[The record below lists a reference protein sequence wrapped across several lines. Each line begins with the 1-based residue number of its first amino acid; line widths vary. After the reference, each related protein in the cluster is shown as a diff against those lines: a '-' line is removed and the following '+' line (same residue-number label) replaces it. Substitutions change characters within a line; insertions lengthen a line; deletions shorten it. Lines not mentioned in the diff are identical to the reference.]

1 MDPQKLSQLDPKL
14 RDAYQ
19 RVMGTPLPQVQPA
32 SPRGEPVQAQT
43 PLMPTPPTPT
53 PSIPDPTPA
62 PQPAPQPEPTPPPAG
77 GPTPTIEEPGAPP
90 QPPEYQPPVPE
101 PTTPEP
107 PPAIPAPEPAPTPE
121 PAIPQQPPLGTN
133 NFVQM
138 NSEVASAP
146 TVAPPASPNFAAP
159 ATASTIA
166 VKKKSMM
173 MPVMIGAA
181 ALVFLAIYTL
191 FWTKLFSL
199 KVPFLP

>member
-32 SPRGEPVQAQT
+32 SQQDEPIHAQT
-43 PLMPTPPTPT
+43 P
-53 PSIPDPTPA
+53 
-62 PQPAPQPEPTPPPAG
+62 PPPAG
-77 GPTPTIEEPGAPP
+77 GPTPTIEEPGTPP

-107 PPAIPAPEPAPTPE
+107 PPAIPAPE

>member
-1 MDPQKLSQLDPKL
+1 MDPQKLASLDPKL
-14 RDAYQ
+14 REAYQ

-32 SPRGEPVQAQT
+32 SPRGEPVQ
-43 PLMPTPPTPT
+43 PPTP
-53 PSIPDPTPA
+53 S
-62 PQPAPQPEPTPPPAG
+62 
-77 GPTPTIEEPGAPP
+77 
-90 QPPEYQPPVPE
+90 QPPVSE
-101 PTTPEP
+101 
-107 PPAIPAPEPAPTPE
+107 PE
-121 PAIPQQPPLGTN
+121 PAIPQQPPLGAN

-146 TVAPPASPNFAAP
+146 TAAPPASPNFVAP

>member
-1 MDPQKLSQLDPKL
+1 MDPQKLASLDPKL
-14 RDAYQ
+14 REAYQ

-32 SPRGEPVQAQT
+32 SPRGEPVQ
-43 PLMPTPPTPT
+43 PPTP
-53 PSIPDPTPA
+53 S
-62 PQPAPQPEPTPPPAG
+62 
-77 GPTPTIEEPGAPP
+77 
-90 QPPEYQPPVPE
+90 QPPVSE
-101 PTTPEP
+101 
-107 PPAIPAPEPAPTPE
+107 PE
-121 PAIPQQPPLGTN
+121 PAIPQQPPLGAN

-146 TVAPPASPNFAAP
+146 TVAPSASPNFVAP

-173 MPVMIGAA
+173 MPVMIGVAS
-181 ALVFLAIYTL
+181 LVFLAIYTL

>member
-14 RDAYQ
+14 REAYQ
-19 RVMGTPLPQVQPA
+19 RVMGTTLPQVQPA
-32 SPRGEPVQAQT
+32 SPRGEPVQA
-43 PLMPTPPTPT
+43 PT
-53 PSIPDPTPA
+53 PS
-62 PQPAPQPEPTPPPAG
+62 
-77 GPTPTIEEPGAPP
+77 
-90 QPPEYQPPVPE
+90 QPPVSE
-101 PTTPEP
+101 
-107 PPAIPAPEPAPTPE
+107 PE
-121 PAIPQQPPLGTN
+121 PAIPQQPPLGAN

-173 MPVMIGAA
+173 MPVMIGVAS
-181 ALVFLAIYTL
+181 LVFLAIYTL